1 MKTPSR
7 YKTSNLLLLLII
19 LLIIL
24 IIIFIYLEIYKKK
37 SSNQTPFQTPFQT
50 PYQTPFQNP
59 IESFRDWFTCTL
71 NLQGIDPKMVDEY
84 MKYDNQHIKQG
95 RCKNAKL
102 RINIA
107 STCPTTA
114 NGGTSS
120 NCMQTASIN
129 SSQGDM
135 IEFPLYV
142 KLENIIKFFNLD
154 PNIQQSAIQLPT
166 MESPSPTI

>member
-7 YKTSNLLLLLII
+7 YKTSNLLLLL
-19 LLIIL
+19 LLI

-37 SSNQTPFQTPFQT
+37 SSKQTPFK
-50 PYQTPFQNP
+50 NP
-59 IESFRDWFTCTL
+59 IELFRDWFTCTL
-71 NLQGIDPKMVDEY
+71 NLEGVEPQMVDEY

-102 RINIA
+102 RINIS

-120 NCMQTASIN
+120 YCMQTASIN

-135 IEFPLYV
+135 IEFPLYP
-142 KLENIIKFFNLD
+142 KLQNIIKFFNLD
-154 PNIQQSAIQLPT
+154 PNIQQSEMKLPT
-166 MESPSPTI
+166 IQSPSPS

>member
-1 MKTPSR
+1 
-7 YKTSNLLLLLII
+7 
-19 LLIIL
+19 
-24 IIIFIYLEIYKKK
+24 
-37 SSNQTPFQTPFQT
+37 
-50 PYQTPFQNP
+50 
-59 IESFRDWFTCTL
+59 
-71 NLQGIDPKMVDEY
+71 MVNEY

-102 RINIA
+102 RINIS

-142 KLENIIKFFNLD
+142 KLENIIKFFNLE
-154 PNIQQSAIQLPT
+154 PNIQQTAIQLPT
-166 MESPSPTI
+166 IESPSPTM

>member
-37 SSNQTPFQTPFQT
+37 SSNQSPF
-50 PYQTPFQNP
+50 QTPFQNP

-102 RINIA
+102 RINIS

-120 NCMQTASIN
+120 YCMQTASIN

-154 PNIQQSAIQLPT
+154 PNIQQTAIQLPT
-166 MESPSPTI
+166 MESPSPS